1 MAERD
6 PQSPGHDET
15 IVPVEPGFR
24 KPGPE
29 FRRPEPGRALSMPVR
44 LVALGGLVVAAAVVF
59 MWLPS
64 WVDDQQPQ
72 EPVAEE
78 PPPPEPPEE
87 TGPVYTEEELEALR
101 QESDG
106 LLAQL
111 LNQQSQLDR
120 RSAAEWGG
128 DDFET
133 YQELGRSGDDA
144 YLADAFWD
152 SVAAYEQALDVGEE
166 LLTRSIELIDA
177 ALGAAGEALEAGNAD
192 VAAEQFSLVLQIEP
206 DNGVAQ
212 AGLLRAQQLP
222 DVLALVRQGEE
233 LEQSGDLEGAVRAY
247 REAVALDGHWAPAR
261 SALNALEA
269 IIRDRRFDD
278 LMSRG
283 LNAMAAE
290 EFGDAHEFF
299 AQALALRPDSGEAR
313 SAQTQADQ
321 SLKLEQIAL
330 VEARALAFELRE
342 RWDDALRLY
351 NDALQTDS
359 TLAFAQEGRTRA
371 QYRVD
376 LELKLQNLVDHPDLL
391 FDDDVLRDAR
401 LLAAE
406 AGGIS
411 PMGPRLG
418 DQVESLE
425 RLLTLASTPLPVQLQ
440 SDELTEVTLFRVG
453 RLGQFLVRDLELRPG
468 AYTVVGSRSG
478 YRDVRMT
485 FTVLPGQSLDP
496 IRVECV
502 EPI

>member
-24 KPGPE
+24 KPGTE
-29 FRRPEPGRALSMPVR
+29 FRRPEPGRAMSMPVR
-44 LVALGGLVVAAAVVF
+44 LVALGGLVVAVAVVF

-72 EPVAEE
+72 EPIAEE

-101 QESDG
+101 EEADG

-120 RSAAEWGG
+120 RSAPEWGS

-144 YLADAFWD
+144 YLADAFGD
-152 SVAAYEQALDVGEE
+152 SVDAYEQALAIGEE

-177 ALGAAGEALEAGNAD
+177 ALGAASEALAAGNAA

-206 DNGVAQ
+206 DNAVAQ
-212 AGLLRAQQLP
+212 VGLLRAQQLP

-233 LEQSGDLEGAVRAY
+233 LERSGDLEGAVRAY
-247 REAVALDGHWAPAR
+247 REAVALDGLWAPAR
-261 SALNALEA
+261 SALDALEA
-269 IIRDRRFDD
+269 TIRDRRFDN

-290 EFGDAHEFF
+290 EFEDAHELF
-299 AQALALRPDSGEAR
+299 AQALALRPDSEEAR

-351 NDALQTDS
+351 NDALQTDP
-359 TLAFAQEGRTRA
+359 TLAFAQEGRTRT

-376 LELKLQNLVDHPDLL
+376 LELKLQNLVAHPDLL
-391 FDDDVLRDAR
+391 FDDDVLRDAQ

-440 SDELTEVTLFRVG
+440 SDELTEITLFRVG
-453 RLGQFLVRDLELRPG
+453 RLGQFLVKDLELRPG

-485 FTVLPGQSLDP
+485 FTVLPGQPLDP

>member
-1 MAERD
+1 
-6 PQSPGHDET
+6 
-15 IVPVEPGFR
+15 
-24 KPGPE
+24 
-29 FRRPEPGRALSMPVR
+29 MPVR

-59 MWLPS
+59 MWLPG

-78 PPPPEPPEE
+78 PPPPEPPVEA
-87 TGPVYTEEELEALR
+87 GPVYTEEELEALR
-101 QESDG
+101 EQADG

-152 SVAAYEQALDVGEE
+152 SVAAYEQALEIGEV

-177 ALGAAGEALEAGNAD
+177 ALGAAREALEAGNAD

-206 DNGVAQ
+206 DNAGAQ

-247 REAVALDGHWAPAR
+247 REAVALDGLWAPAR

-269 IIRDRRFDD
+269 AIRDRRFDD

-290 EFGDAHEFF
+290 EFEDAHELF
-299 AQALALRPDSGEAR
+299 AQALALRPDSGEAL
-313 SAQTQADQ
+313 SAQTLADQ

-351 NDALQTDS
+351 NDALETDS

-391 FDDDVLRDAR
+391 FNDNVLRDAQ
-401 LLAAE
+401 LLASE

-418 DQVESLE
+418 DQVESLD

-468 AYTVVGSRSG
+468 VYTVVGSRSG

>member
-1 MAERD
+1 
-6 PQSPGHDET
+6 
-15 IVPVEPGFR
+15 
-24 KPGPE
+24 
-29 FRRPEPGRALSMPVR
+29 MPVR

-59 MWLPS
+59 MWLPG

-78 PPPPEPPEE
+78 PPPPEPPVEA
-87 TGPVYTEEELEALR
+87 GPVYTEEELEALR
-101 QESDG
+101 EQADG

-133 YQELGRSGDDA
+133 YQEFGRSGDDA

-152 SVAAYEQALDVGEE
+152 SVAAYEQALEIGEV

-177 ALGAAGEALEAGNAD
+177 ALGAAREALEAGNAD

-206 DNGVAQ
+206 DNAGAQ

-247 REAVALDGHWAPAR
+247 REAVALDGLWAPAR

-269 IIRDRRFDD
+269 AIRDRRFDD

-290 EFGDAHEFF
+290 EFEDAHELF
-299 AQALALRPDSGEAR
+299 AQALALRPDSGEAL
-313 SAQTQADQ
+313 SAQTLADQ

-351 NDALQTDS
+351 NDALETDS

-391 FDDDVLRDAR
+391 FNDNVLRDAQ
-401 LLAAE
+401 LLASE

-418 DQVESLE
+418 DQVESLD

-468 AYTVVGSRSG
+468 VYTVVGSRSG

>member
-6 PQSPGHDET
+6 SKNPGHDET

-24 KPGPE
+24 KPGPAA
-29 FRRPEPGRALSMPVR
+29 RRREPRQALSMPVR

-59 MWLPS
+59 MWLPN
-64 WVDDQQPQ
+64 WVDDQQAQ

-78 PPPPEPPEE
+78 PPPPEPREE
-87 TGPVYTEEELEALR
+87 QGPAYTAEQLEALR
-101 QESDG
+101 EEADR

-120 RSAAEWGG
+120 RSAATWGG

-144 YLADAFWD
+144 YLADAFHD
-152 SVAAYEQALDVGEE
+152 SVDAYEQALVLGEE
-166 LLTRSIELIDA
+166 LLARSIELIDA
-177 ALGAAGEALEAGNAD
+177 AVDAAREALEAGNAD
-192 VAAEQFSLVLQIEP
+192 VAAEQFSLALQIEP
-206 DNGVAQ
+206 DNAGAR
-212 AGLLRAQQLP
+212 AGLLRAQHLP
-222 DVLALVRQGEE
+222 DVLALMRQGED
-233 LEQSGDLEGAVRAY
+233 LERSGDLEGAVRAY
-247 REAVALDGHWAPAR
+247 REAVALDGLWAPAR
-261 SALNALEA
+261 SALSALEA
-269 IIRDRRFDD
+269 TIGARRFDD

-290 EFGDAHEFF
+290 EFDDAYELF
-299 AQALALRPDSGEAR
+299 AQALVLRPDSEEAR
-313 SAQTQADQ
+313 SAQMQADQ

-359 TLAFAQEGRTRA
+359 TLAFAQEGRERA

-376 LELKLQNLVDHPDLL
+376 LELKLQNLLDNPNLL
-391 FDDDVLRDAR
+391 FSDSVLRDAQ
-401 LLAAE
+401 LLAGE
-406 AGGIS
+406 AGVIS
-411 PMGPRLG
+411 PLGPRLG
-418 DQVESLE
+418 NQVESLE
-425 RLLTLASTPLPVQLQ
+425 RLLRLASTPLPVQIQ
-440 SDELTEVTLFRVG
+440 SDERTEVTLFRVG

-468 AYTVVGSRSG
+468 DYTVQGSRPG

>member
-6 PQSPGHDET
+6 SHKPGHDET

-29 FRRPEPGRALSMPVR
+29 VRRPEPGRALSMRVR

-59 MWLPS
+59 MWLPN

-87 TGPVYTEEELEALR
+87 AGPVYTEEELEALR
-101 QESDG
+101 EEADG

-133 YQELGRSGDDA
+133 FQELGRSGDDA
-144 YLADAFWD
+144 YLADAFWE
-152 SVAAYEQALDVGEE
+152 SVEAYEQALDLGEE

-177 ALGAAGEALEAGNAD
+177 ALDAAGEALEAGNAA

-222 DVLALVRQGEE
+222 DVLALVRRGED
-233 LEQSGDLEGAVRAY
+233 LERSGDLEGAVRAY
-247 REAVALDGHWAPAR
+247 REAVALDGLWAPAR
-261 SALNALEA
+261 SALSVLEST
-269 IIRDRRFDD
+269 IRDRQFDD
-278 LMSRG
+278 LMSMG
-283 LNAMAAE
+283 LNAMAAA
-290 EFGDAHEFF
+290 EFDDAHALFT
-299 AQALALRPDSGEAR
+299 QALVLRPDSGEAR
-313 SAQTQADQ
+313 SAQIQADQ
-321 SLKLEQIAL
+321 SLELEQIAL

-359 TLAFAQEGRTRA
+359 TLAFAQEGRERS

-376 LELKLQNLVDHPDLL
+376 LELKLQNLIDHPDLL
-391 FDDDVLRDAR
+391 FDDDVLRDAQ

-406 AGGIS
+406 ARGIS
-411 PMGPRLG
+411 PTGTRLG
-418 DQVESLE
+418 EQVASLD
-425 RLLTLASTPLPVQLQ
+425 RLLRLASTPLPVQLQ
-440 SDELTEVTLFRVG
+440 SDERTEVTLFRVG

-468 AYTVVGSRSG
+468 AYTVVGSRPG

-485 FTVLPGQSLDP
+485 FTVLPGQPLDP
-496 IRVECV
+496 IRVECA

>member
-24 KPGPE
+24 KPAPE

-59 MWLPS
+59 MWLPG

-78 PPPPEPPEE
+78 PPPPEPPVEA
-87 TGPVYTEEELEALR
+87 GPVYTEEELEALR
-101 QESDG
+101 EEADG

-111 LNQQSQLDR
+111 LNQQSRLDR

-128 DDFET
+128 EDFET

-144 YLADAFWD
+144 YLADAFRD
-152 SVAAYEQALDVGEE
+152 SVDAYEQALDIGEE

-177 ALGAAGEALEAGNAD
+177 ALGAAREALEAGNAD

-206 DNGVAQ
+206 DNAGAQ

-247 REAVALDGHWAPAR
+247 REAVALDGLWAPAR

-269 IIRDRRFDD
+269 AIRDRRFDD

-290 EFGDAHEFF
+290 EFEDAHELF
-299 AQALALRPDSGEAR
+299 AQALALRPDSGEAL
-313 SAQTQADQ
+313 SAQTLADQ

-351 NDALQTDS
+351 NDALETDS

-391 FDDDVLRDAR
+391 FNDNVLRDAQ
-401 LLAAE
+401 LLASE

-418 DQVESLE
+418 DQVESLD

-468 AYTVVGSRSG
+468 VYTVVGSRSG

>member
-6 PQSPGHDET
+6 SQNPGHDET

-24 KPGPE
+24 KPDPE
-29 FRRPEPGRALSMPVR
+29 IRRREPGRALSMPVR
-44 LVALGGLVVAAAVVF
+44 LAALGGLVVAAAVVF
-59 MWLPS
+59 MWLPN

-78 PPPPEPPEE
+78 PPPPEPQEDPD
-87 TGPVYTEEELEALR
+87 PVYTEEELEALR
-101 QESDG
+101 EEADG

-128 DDFET
+128 DGFET
-133 YQELGRSGDDA
+133 YQALGRSGDDA
-144 YLADAFWD
+144 YLADAFHD
-152 SVAAYEQALDVGEE
+152 SVEAYEQALDLGEE

-177 ALGAAGEALEAGNAD
+177 ALDAAREALEAGNAT

-206 DNGVAQ
+206 DNAGAQ

-222 DVLALVRQGEE
+222 EVLTLVRQGEE
-233 LEQSGDLEGAVRAY
+233 LERSGDLEGAVRAY
-247 REAVALDGHWAPAR
+247 REAVALDGLWVPAR

-269 IIRDRRFDD
+269 TIRDRRFDD

-283 LNAMAAE
+283 LNAMATE
-290 EFGDAHEFF
+290 EFDDAHELF
-299 AQALALRPDSGEAR
+299 AQALALRPDSEEAR
-313 SAQTQADQ
+313 NAQMQADQ

-351 NDALQTDS
+351 DDALQTDS
-359 TLAFAQEGRTRA
+359 TLAFAQEGRARA

-376 LELKLQNLVDHPDLL
+376 LELKLRNLIDHPDLL
-391 FDDDVLRDAR
+391 FGDNVLRDAQ

-406 AGGIS
+406 AGGID

-418 DQVESLE
+418 EQVASLD
-425 RLLTLASTPLPVQLQ
+425 RLLRLASTPLPVRLQ

-468 AYTVVGSRSG
+468 AYTVVGSRAG
-478 YRDVRMT
+478 YRDVRRT
-485 FTVLPGQSLDP
+485 FTVLPGQPLDP

>member
-1 MAERD
+1 MAERE
-6 PQSPGHDET
+6 SHKPGHDET

-24 KPGPE
+24 KPGPKL
-29 FRRPEPGRALSMPVR
+29 RRPEPGRTLSMPVR
-44 LVALGGLVVAAAVVF
+44 LTGLGGLAVAAAVVF

-87 TGPVYTEEELEALR
+87 TGPAYTEEELEALR
-101 QESDG
+101 EEADG

-111 LNQQSQLDR
+111 LNQQSRLDR

-128 DDFET
+128 GDFET
-133 YQELGRSGDDA
+133 YQALGRSGDDA

-152 SVAAYEQALDVGEE
+152 SVEAYEQALDLGEE
-166 LLTRSIELIDA
+166 LLTRSIALIDA
-177 ALGAAGEALEAGNAD
+177 AMDAAREALEAGNAT

-206 DNGVAQ
+206 DNAGAQ

-222 DVLALVRQGEE
+222 EVLALVRQGED
-233 LEQSGDLEGAVRAY
+233 LERSGDLEGAVRAY
-247 REAVALDGHWAPAR
+247 REAVALDGLWAPAR
-261 SALNALEA
+261 SALNLLEA
-269 IIRDRRFDD
+269 TIRNRQFDE

-290 EFGDAHEFF
+290 EFDDAHELFS
-299 AQALALRPDSGEAR
+299 QALALRPDSEEAR

-321 SLKLEQIAL
+321 SLKLDQIAL

-351 NDALQTDS
+351 DDALQTDS
-359 TLAFAQEGRTRA
+359 TLAFAQEGRARA

-376 LELKLQNLVDHPDLL
+376 LELKLQNLIDHPDLL
-391 FDDDVLRDAR
+391 FGDDVLRDAQ

-418 DQVESLE
+418 EQVGTLD
-425 RLLTLASTPLPVQLQ
+425 RLLRLASTPLPVQLQ

-468 AYTVVGSRSG
+468 AYTVVGSRAG

-485 FTVLPGQSLDP
+485 FTVLPGRSLDP

>member
-1 MAERD
+1 
-6 PQSPGHDET
+6 
-15 IVPVEPGFR
+15 
-24 KPGPE
+24 
-29 FRRPEPGRALSMPVR
+29 MPVR
-44 LVALGGLVVAAAVVF
+44 IVALGGLVVAAAVVF

-101 QESDG
+101 QEADG

-144 YLADAFWD
+144 YLADAFWG
-152 SVAAYEQALDVGEE
+152 SVDAYVQALDIGEV

-177 ALGAAGEALEAGNAD
+177 ALGAAREALAAGNAE

-206 DNGVAQ
+206 DNAGAQ
-212 AGLLRAQQLP
+212 AGLLRARQLP

-247 REAVALDGHWAPAR
+247 REAVALDGLWAPAR

-269 IIRDRRFDD
+269 TIRDRRFDD

-290 EFGDAHEFF
+290 EFEDAHELF
-299 AQALALRPDSGEAR
+299 AQALALRPDSEEAM

-321 SLKLEQIAL
+321 SFKLEQIAL

-351 NDALQTDS
+351 NDVLQTDS

-376 LELKLQNLVDHPDLL
+376 LELKLQTSSTTPICSSTMMCCVTRSCWPP
-391 FDDDVLRDAR
+391 RP
-401 LLAAE
+401 
-406 AGGIS
+406 AGS
-411 PMGPRLG
+411 PPWDRVSVTRWSRWNGCSHWPRRRCRC
-418 DQVESLE
+418 SCN
-425 RLLTLASTPLPVQLQ
+425 P
-440 SDELTEVTLFRVG
+440 
-453 RLGQFLVRDLELRPG
+453 
-468 AYTVVGSRSG
+468 
-478 YRDVRMT
+478 MN
-485 FTVLPGQSLDP
+485 
-496 IRVECV
+496 
-502 EPI
+502 

>member
-64 WVDDQQPQ
+64 WVDDQRPQ

-87 TGPVYTEEELEALR
+87 TGPVFTEEELEALR
-101 QESDG
+101 EEADG

-111 LNQQSQLDR
+111 LNQQSRLDR

-144 YLADAFWD
+144 YLADAFRD
-152 SVAAYEQALDVGEE
+152 SVDAYEQALDIGEE

-177 ALGAAGEALEAGNAD
+177 ALGAASEALAAGNAT
-192 VAAEQFSLVLQIEP
+192 VADEQFSLVLQIEP
-206 DNGVAQ
+206 DNARAQ
-212 AGLLRAQQLP
+212 AGLLRARQLP

-233 LEQSGDLEGAVRAY
+233 LERSGDLEGAVRAY
-247 REAVALDGHWAPAR
+247 REAVALDGLWAPAR

-269 IIRDRRFDD
+269 SIRDRRFDD

-283 LNAMAAE
+283 LNAMAAA
-290 EFGDAHEFF
+290 EFDDAHELF

-313 SAQTQADQ
+313 SARMQADQ

-359 TLAFAQEGRTRA
+359 TLAFAQEGRERT

-376 LELKLQNLVDHPDLL
+376 LELKLRNLIDHPDLL
-391 FDDDVLRDAR
+391 FDDDVLRDAQ

-406 AGGIS
+406 AGAIS
-411 PMGPRLG
+411 PMGTRLG
-418 DQVESLE
+418 EQVASLDG
-425 RLLTLASTPLPVQLQ
+425 LLRLASTPLPVQLQ
-440 SDELTEVTLFRVG
+440 SDERTEVTLFRVG

-468 AYTVVGSRSG
+468 AYTVVGSRPG

-485 FTVLPGQSLDP
+485 FTVLPGQPLDP
-496 IRVECV
+496 IRVECA

>member
-1 MAERD
+1 MAERE
-6 PQSPGHDET
+6 SHKPGHDET

-24 KPGPE
+24 KPGPKL
-29 FRRPEPGRALSMPVR
+29 RRPEPGRALSIPVR
-44 LVALGGLVVAAAVVF
+44 LAALGGLVVAAAVVF

-64 WVDDQQPQ
+64 WVDDRQPQ

-101 QESDG
+101 DEADG

-128 DDFET
+128 GEFET

-144 YLADAFWD
+144 YLADAFGE
-152 SVAAYEQALDVGEE
+152 SVGAYEQALDLGEE

-177 ALGAAGEALEAGNAD
+177 ALDAAREALEAGNAT

-206 DNGVAQ
+206 DNAGAR
-212 AGLLRAQQLP
+212 AGLLRAQQLHE
-222 DVLALVRQGEE
+222 VLALVRQGED
-233 LEQSGDLEGAVRAY
+233 LERSGDLEGAVRAY
-247 REAVALDGHWAPAR
+247 REAVALDGLWAPAR
-261 SALNALEA
+261 SALDLLEA
-269 IIRDRRFDD
+269 TIRNRQFDE

-290 EFGDAHEFF
+290 EFDDAHELFS
-299 AQALALRPDSGEAR
+299 QALALRPDSEEAR
-313 SAQTQADQ
+313 SARTQADQ

-342 RWDDALRLY
+342 RWGDALRLY
-351 NDALQTDS
+351 DDALQTDS
-359 TLAFAQEGRTRA
+359 TLAFAQEGRARA

-376 LELKLQNLVDHPDLL
+376 LELKLRNLVDHPDLL
-391 FDDDVLRDAR
+391 FDDDVLSDAQ

>member
-6 PQSPGHDET
+6 KQNPGHDET

-29 FRRPEPGRALSMPVR
+29 VRRREPGRALSMPVR
-44 LVALGGLVVAAAVVF
+44 VAALGGLVVAAAVVF
-59 MWLPS
+59 MWLPN
-64 WVDDQQPQ
+64 WVDDQQAQ

-78 PPPPEPPEE
+78 PPPPEPLEE
-87 TGPVYTEEELEALR
+87 PGPVYTEEELEALR
-101 QESDG
+101 DEADG

-133 YQELGRSGDDA
+133 YQELGRIGDDA
-144 YLADAFWD
+144 YLADEFWN
-152 SVAAYEQALDVGEE
+152 SVASYEQALDLGEG

-177 ALGAAGEALEAGNAD
+177 ALAAAREALRAGNAD

-206 DNGVAQ
+206 DNADAQ

-222 DVLALVRQGEE
+222 DVLALVRQGED
-233 LEQSGDLEGAVRAY
+233 LERSGDLEGAVRAY
-247 REAVALDGHWAPAR
+247 REAVALDGLWVPAR
-261 SALNALEA
+261 SALDALEA
-269 IIRDRRFDD
+269 TIRARRFDD

-290 EFGDAHEFF
+290 EFEEAHELF
-299 AQALALRPDSGEAR
+299 AQALALRPDSEEAR
-313 SAQTQADQ
+313 NAQIQADQ
-321 SLKLEQIAL
+321 SRKLEQIAL

-342 RWDDALRLY
+342 RWENALSLY

-359 TLAFAQEGRTRA
+359 TLAFAQEGRNRA

-376 LELKLQNLVDHPDLL
+376 LELKLQNLIDHPDLL
-391 FDDDVLRDAR
+391 FNDNVLRDAQ

-406 AGGIS
+406 AGGIA

-418 DQVESLE
+418 EQVESLD
-425 RLLTLASTPLPVQLQ
+425 RLLRLASTPLPVQLQ

-468 AYTVVGSRSG
+468 AYTVVGSRPG

-485 FTVLPGQSLDP
+485 FTVLPGQSLEP
-496 IRVECV
+496 IRVECM
-502 EPI
+502 ERI

>member
-6 PQSPGHDET
+6 SQSPGHDET

-29 FRRPEPGRALSMPVR
+29 FRRPEPGPAMSMPVR
-44 LVALGGLVVAAAVVF
+44 VLALGGLVVAAAVVF

-72 EPVAEE
+72 EPIAEE
-78 PPPPEPPEE
+78 PPPEPPEE

-101 QESDG
+101 EEADG
-106 LLAQL
+106 LLARL
-111 LNQQSQLDR
+111 LNQQSRLDR

-128 DDFET
+128 GDFET
-133 YQELGRSGDDA
+133 YQGLGRSGDDA
-144 YLADAFWD
+144 YLAGAFRD
-152 SVAAYEQALDVGEE
+152 SVDAYEQALDIGEE

-177 ALGAAGEALEAGNAD
+177 ALGAASEALAAGNAA
-192 VAAEQFSLVLQIEP
+192 VAAEQFSLVLRIEP
-206 DNGVAQ
+206 DNARAQ

-247 REAVALDGHWAPAR
+247 REAVALDGLWAPAR

-269 IIRDRRFDD
+269 SIRARRFDD

-290 EFGDAHEFF
+290 EFEDAHGLF
-299 AQALALRPDSGEAR
+299 AQALALRPDSEEAR

-351 NDALQTDS
+351 DDALQTDS

-418 DQVESLE
+418 DQVESLD

>member
-6 PQSPGHDET
+6 SQNPGHDET
-15 IVPVEPGFR
+15 IVPVETGFR
-24 KPGPE
+24 KPGPAV
-29 FRRPEPGRALSMPVR
+29 RRDKPGWGLSMPVR
-44 LVALGGLVVAAAVVF
+44 LAALGGLVISAAVVF
-59 MWLPS
+59 MWLPN
-64 WVDDQQPQ
+64 WVDDRQTQ

-87 TGPVYTEEELEALR
+87 QGPVYTEEELEALR
-101 QESDG
+101 VEADG

-128 DDFET
+128 DDFEN

-144 YLADAFWD
+144 YLADAFHD
-152 SVAAYEQALDVGEE
+152 SVGAYEQALDLGEE

-177 ALGAAGEALEAGNAD
+177 ALEAAREALEAGNAD

-206 DNGVAQ
+206 DNAVAQ

-222 DVLALVRQGEE
+222 EVLALVRRGED
-233 LEQSGDLEGAVRAY
+233 LERSGDLEGAVRAY
-247 REAVALDGHWAPAR
+247 REAVALDGLWAPAR
-261 SALNALEA
+261 SALGVLEA
-269 IIRDRRFDD
+269 TIRDRRFDD

-290 EFGDAHEFF
+290 EFEDAHELF
-299 AQALALRPDSGEAR
+299 ARAVALRPDSEEAR
-313 SAQTQADQ
+313 SAQMQADQ

-342 RWDDALRLY
+342 RWDDALSLY

-359 TLAFAQEGRTRA
+359 TLAFAQEGRERT

-376 LELKLQNLVDHPDLL
+376 LDLKLRNLIDRPELL
-391 FDDDVLRDAR
+391 FDDDVLRDAQS
-401 LLAAE
+401 LAAE

-418 DQVESLE
+418 EQVASLD
-425 RLLTLASTPLPVQLQ
+425 RLLRLASTPLPVQLQ
-440 SDELTEVTLFRVG
+440 SDERTEVTLFRVG

-468 AYTVVGSRSG
+468 DYTVVGSRPG

-485 FTVLPGQSLDP
+485 FTVLPGQPLDP
-496 IRVECV
+496 IRVECA
-502 EPI
+502 EQI

>member
-1 MAERD
+1 LAERD

-24 KPGPE
+24 KPGQE
-29 FRRPEPGRALSMPVR
+29 FRRPEPGRALSTPVR

-59 MWLPS
+59 MWLPG

-101 QESDG
+101 QEADR

-128 DDFET
+128 EDFET

-152 SVAAYEQALDVGEE
+152 SVDAYEQALDIGEG

-177 ALGAAGEALEAGNAD
+177 ALGAASEALAAGNAA

-206 DNGVAQ
+206 DNAGAR
-212 AGLLRAQQLP
+212 AGLLRAKQLP

-233 LEQSGDLEGAVRAY
+233 LERSGDLEGAVRAY
-247 REAVALDGHWAPAR
+247 REAVALDGLWAPAR

-269 IIRDRRFDD
+269 TIRDRRFDD

-290 EFGDAHEFF
+290 EFEEAHELFT
-299 AQALALRPDSGEAR
+299 QALALRPDSGEAR

-321 SLKLEQIAL
+321 SFKLEQIAL

-391 FDDDVLRDAR
+391 FDDDVLRDAQ

-411 PMGPRLG
+411 PIGPRLG

-425 RLLTLASTPLPVQLQ
+425 RLLTLASTPLPVRLQ